1 MEINTELITKGL
13 DAVANLS
20 KTAANVT
27 NPEKKQKTDR
37 RKYKEGDTNNQQ
49 HQQTVEVHVGEAEK
63 APQPVVIREKPETHI
78 HKRFPDNRALTKEEC
93 ALEEV
98 RVKLEFEESE
108 RERNFQRE
116 MDEKNRKERKERE
129 EYERAE
135 RIRKEAERK
144 RQRKIHSAIAGGI
157 GLGLVGFALYSWA
170 RDERSRRFSQSP
182 ALPAASEVKVEGTV
196 E

>member
-27 NPEKKQKTDR
+27 DPEKKQKTDR

-93 ALEEV
+93 ALEEI

-157 GLGLVGFALYSWA
+157 GLSLVGFALYSWT